1 MEAVAA
7 GVSKGTAVAALTGRL
22 GIEAHEVVAFGDMV
36 NDLPMLTWAGT
47 SYGMAN
53 AHPAVLALADH
64 VIGGNDE
71 DGVAAVIEQLFADSL

>member
-1 MEAVAA
+1 VA
-7 GVSKGTAVAALTGRL
+7 
-22 GIEAHEVVAFGDMV
+22 AFGDMV
-36 NDLPMLTWAGT
+36 NDLPMLAWAGT

-53 AHPAVLALADH
+53 AHPAVLALAGH